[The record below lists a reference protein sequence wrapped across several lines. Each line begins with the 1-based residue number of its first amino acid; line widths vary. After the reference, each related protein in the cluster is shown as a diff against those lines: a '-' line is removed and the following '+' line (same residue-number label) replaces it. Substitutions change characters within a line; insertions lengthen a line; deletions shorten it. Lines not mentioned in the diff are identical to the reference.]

1 MSLFQEL
8 KRRNV
13 FRVAIA
19 YLISAWLLIQLTDI
33 LVPMLTLPEWVGR
46 LVLLILLI
54 LFVPI
59 LIAAWALELTPE
71 GIKLEKQ
78 VDRSASI
85 TPVTGKKLNAI
96 TIGVLALAVV
106 VLLVD
111 KLYIGDNA
119 APATE
124 VTIDKS
130 IAVLPFADL
139 SQGQDQ
145 AWFADGLAEEILN
158 ALARAPDLLV
168 ASRTSAFAYKGS
180 DKDLRVIAA
189 ELGVG
194 HILEGSVRRTADRLR
209 VTAQLIRASDG
220 FHLWSENYDRNAD
233 DIIDVQEDLA
243 VKIANAMQTT
253 MDPAALKQ
261 MLSAGT
267 QSVDAYQSYLRGLAL
282 GSEGYR
288 DGFGSSRIK
297 SLALFEEAQRMDP
310 TFAAAHLQVARFWDD
325 QSNPTNLAFGL
336 TEKSLDEIEANYQA
350 SIDEA
355 IANANN
361 PVDRRALE
369 AEKAMRQ
376 LHLRRAEE
384 LFQSY
389 LRDRPNSLDA
399 WSGLVYTA
407 WQLNDDAVVAE
418 ALEHVRNEGIS
429 IVDAADNYMNFAYRF
444 IDPSLAADYG
454 LAALQRWP
462 EYNSL
467 MYQTH
472 RTLMWARRPDE
483 AAVVAKRFRELFG
496 FDAMVEARQACMEG
510 RGEDVLDILNRVLSS
525 EHAPAFDVWSIYL
538 MLGDLQSAEDI
549 LRPFEQNAP
558 INVLANWLNYQ
569 QFDPRPFPK
578 LMAVLEREGVSR
590 PPPVPMPYT
599 CPVAIDAG

>member
-19 YLISAWLLIQLTDI
+19 YLITAWLLIQLTDI
-33 LVPMLTLPEWVGR
+33 LVPMLTLPDWVGR
-46 LVLLILLI
+46 LVFLILVI

-85 TPVTGKKLNAI
+85 TPTTGKKINGI
-96 TIGVLALAVV
+96 TIGVLAIAVV

-111 KLYIGDNA
+111 KLYLGDDVPVTEIA
-119 APATE
+119 A
-124 VTIDKS
+124 VDKS

-145 AWFADGLAEEILN
+145 EWFADGLAEEILN

-168 ASRTSAFAYKGS
+168 ASRTSAFAYKHS

-189 ELGVG
+189 ELGVA

-220 FHLWSENYDRNAD
+220 FHLWSENYDRDAD

-243 VKIANAMQTT
+243 LKIANAMQTT

-267 QSVDAYQSYLRGLAL
+267 QSVDAYQKYLRGLAV

-288 DGFGSSRIK
+288 DGFAGNRID
-297 SLALFEEAQRMDP
+297 SLALFEEARRIDP

-336 TEKSLDEIEANYQA
+336 TDKSLDEVEANYQA
-350 SIDEA
+350 SIDQA

-369 AEKAMRQ
+369 AEKAMRE

-407 WQLNDDAVVAE
+407 WQLNDVAVVAK
-418 ALEHVRNEGIS
+418 ALEHVRNEGMT

-444 IDPSLAADYG
+444 VDPSLAADYG
-454 LAALQRWP
+454 LAALRRWP
-462 EYNSL
+462 DYNSL

-472 RTLMWARRPDE
+472 RTLMWARRPNE
-483 AAVVAKRFRELFG
+483 AADIARRYKELFG

-510 RGEDVLDILNRVLSS
+510 RGEDVRDVLDRVLSS
-525 EHAPAFDVWSIYL
+525 ENVPAFDAWTIYL
-538 MLGDLQSAEDI
+538 MLEDPESAEGM
-549 LRPFEQNAP
+549 LRPYEQNAP

-569 QFDPRPFPK
+569 QFDPTPFPK
-578 LMAVLEREGVSR
+578 LMAVLRRESMQR
-590 PPPVPMPYT
+590 RPPVPMPYT
-599 CPVAIDAG
+599 CPVASNAR

>member
-19 YLISAWLLIQLTDI
+19 YLISAWLLIQLSDI
-33 LVPMLTLPEWVGR
+33 LVPMLNLPDWVGR
-46 LVLLILLI
+46 LMFLILVI
-54 LFVPI
+54 LFVPV

-78 VDRSASI
+78 VDRSTSI
-85 TPVTGKKLNAI
+85 TPTTGKKINAI

-111 KLYIGDNA
+111 KLYLGDGNSA
-119 APATE
+119 VANST
-124 VTIDKS
+124 VDKS

-145 AWFADGLAEEILN
+145 EWFADGLAEEILN

-180 DKDLRVIAA
+180 DKDLRLIAT
-189 ELGVG
+189 ELGVA

-209 VTAQLIRASDG
+209 ITAQLIRASDG
-220 FHLWSENYDRNAD
+220 FHLWSENYDRKAD

-243 VKIANAMQTT
+243 LKIANAMQTT

-267 QSVDAYQSYLRGLAL
+267 QSVEAYQNYLHALAL
-282 GSEGYR
+282 RTEAYR
-288 DGFGSSRIK
+288 DGFQHRTLEA
-297 SLALFEEAQRMDP
+297 LALFEEARRIDP
-310 TFAAAHLQVARFWDD
+310 GFSAAHLQVARFWTD

-336 TEKSLDEIEANYQA
+336 TDKPLDEIEANYLA
-350 SIDEA
+350 SIDQA
-355 IANANN
+355 IASAGN
-361 PVDRRALE
+361 PVDRVALE
-369 AEKAMRQ
+369 AEKAVRDMR
-376 LHLRRAEE
+376 LRRAEE

-389 LRDRPNSLDA
+389 LQDRPNSWEA
-399 WSGLVYTA
+399 WSSLVYAA
-407 WQLNDDAVVAE
+407 WQLNDTEVVKE
-418 ALEHVRNEGIS
+418 ALEHVRVEGLS
-429 IVDAADNYMNFAYRF
+429 ILDAADNYMNFAYRF
-444 IDPSLAADYG
+444 VDPSLAADYG
-454 LAALQRWP
+454 LEALQRWP

-472 RTLMWARRPDE
+472 RTLMWARRADE

-496 FDAMVEARQACMEG
+496 FDAMVESRQACMEG
-510 RGEDVLDILNRVLSS
+510 RGQDVLDILDRVLNA
-525 EHAPAFDVWSIYL
+525 EHVQAFDAWAIYL
-538 MLGDLQSAEDI
+538 MLDDKKSAEDV
-549 LRPFEQNAP
+549 LRPLEENAP
-558 INVLANWLNYQ
+558 VNVLANWLNYQ
-569 QFDPRPFPK
+569 QFDPAPFPR
-578 LMAVLEREGVSR
+578 LMAVLKREGMQR

-599 CPVAIDAG
+599 CPVAQQ